1 MTYANLISE
10 IQNLSYEDKESLKKI
25 LEKYLIEERR
35 EEIYENLVE
44 SKKEM
49 KEGKLKY
56 SNDINEL
63 KKMLR

>member
-10 IQNLSYEDKESLKKI
+10 IQNLSYEDKESLKEI